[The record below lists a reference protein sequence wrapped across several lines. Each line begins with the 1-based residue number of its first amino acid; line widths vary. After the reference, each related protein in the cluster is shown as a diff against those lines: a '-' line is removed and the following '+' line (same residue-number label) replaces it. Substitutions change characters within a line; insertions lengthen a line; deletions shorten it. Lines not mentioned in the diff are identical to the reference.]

1 MTHLQDYSIK
11 LFNYFETKQNYLTYK
26 SLLHGNILISQM
38 NTNNFVLSFMNMID
52 SLLNRYNEDLRKLNQ
67 GLFFFLFIFSYIQTD
82 DIFIFFLKRMVFKI
96 GNF

>member
-11 LFNYFETKQNYLTYK
+11 LFNYFETKQHYLTYK

-67 GLFFFLFIFSYIQTD
+67 GLFFFLIHL
-82 DIFIFFLKRMVFKI
+82 FLYS
-96 GNF
+96 N